1 MANPL
6 AAAETRDLI
15 SAAKVAG
22 TPVFGGDGDKLGTI
36 QSVMISKATGQVAY
50 VVMAYGGFLG
60 LAVRRHPLPW
70 ALLDYDPHLGGYRL
84 GLPASELDAAR
95 TLADDADEEAYFA
108 DPQARARI
116 DAYQNR

>member
-22 TPVFGGDGDKLGTI
+22 TPVFSAEGEKLGTI

-60 LAVRRHPLPW
+60 LARRRHPLPW
-70 ALLDYDPHLGGYRL
+70 HVLDYDQDVGGYRL
-84 GLPASELDAAR
+84 ARPVGTLEDAPALD
-95 TLADDADEEAYFA
+95 DDADEDDLLA
-108 DPQARARI
+108 DAEARARI
-116 DAYQNR
+116 DAHYRG

>member
-22 TPVFGGDGDKLGTI
+22 TPVFSADGDKLGTI
-36 QSVMISKATGQVAY
+36 QSIMISKATGQVAY

-70 ALLDYDPHLGGYRL
+70 ALLDYDSHIGGYRL
-84 GLPASELDAAR
+84 GAPVGSLDAAPA
-95 TLADDADEEAYFA
+95 LDDDADEDDHLA
-108 DPQARARI
+108 DPDARARI
-116 DAYQNR
+116 DAHFGR

>member
-22 TPVFGGDGDKLGTI
+22 TPVFSADGEKLGTI

-70 ALLDYDPHLGGYRL
+70 AVLDYDPDVGGYRL
-84 GLPASELDAAR
+84 GRPVGDLEGAPA
-95 TLADDADEEAYFA
+95 LADDADEDEHLA
-108 DPQARARI
+108 DPDARARI
-116 DAYQNR
+116 DAHYTR

>member
-22 TPVFGGDGDKLGTI
+22 TPVFSADGEKLGTV

-70 ALLDYDPHLGGYRL
+70 GLLDYDPDLGGYRL
-84 GLPASELDAAR
+84 GRPVGDLDGAPA
-95 TLADDADEEAYFA
+95 LAEDADEEDLLA
-108 DPQARARI
+108 DPESRARI
-116 DAYQNR
+116 DAHFRR

>member
-15 SAAKVAG
+15 SAARVAG
-22 TPVFGGDGDKLGTI
+22 TPVFAVDGDKLGSI

-70 ALLDYDPHLGGYRL
+70 SVLDYDPDVGGYRL
-84 GLPASELDAAR
+84 GRPVGDLDAAPA
-95 TLADDADEEAYFA
+95 LADDADEDDHLA
-108 DPQARARI
+108 DPDVRARI
-116 DAYQNR
+116 DAHFGR